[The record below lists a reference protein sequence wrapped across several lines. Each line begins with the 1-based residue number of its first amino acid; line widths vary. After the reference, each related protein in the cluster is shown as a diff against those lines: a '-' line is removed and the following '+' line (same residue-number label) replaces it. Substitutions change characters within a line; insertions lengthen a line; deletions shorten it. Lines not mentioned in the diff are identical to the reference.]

1 VDGQPV
7 EGRSGGGLFDER
19 GELIG
24 VCYAADPTLKEG
36 LYSAADVVY
45 HQLSKLG
52 LQRLFNERND
62 EELASASLGVPPVPS
77 VSIEPIKGRQEPI
90 EMTVIIKDRAGNQ
103 ERIDIP
109 QPSAQLMQAMRDSV
123 RR

>member
-1 VDGQPV
+1 MKG
-7 EGRSGGGLFDER
+7 GGGLFDER

-52 LQRLFNERND
+52 LQRLFNTRND
-62 EELASASLGVPPVPS
+62 EELSSASLGVPPVPS
-77 VSIEPIKGRQEPI
+77 VSNELSKGRQEPV
-90 EMTVIIKDRAGNQ
+90 EMTVIIKDRTGNQ

>member
-1 VDGQPV
+1 MPKVPHHSD
-7 EGRSGGGLFDER
+7 
-19 GELIG
+19 
-24 VCYAADPTLKEG
+24 
-36 LYSAADVVY
+36 
-45 HQLSKLG
+45 HQ
-52 LQRLFNERND
+52 QRF
-62 EELASASLGVPPVPS
+62 
-77 VSIEPIKGRQEPI
+77 EPINGRQEPI